1 MTLNELIAEVYTIT
15 NRPDLVAQTLTAVR
29 SATLKL
35 HQMDYFYK
43 DLFET
48 GVTFSSATYLQQL
61 EYRTLVPKWRAL
73 KYIRKTDSTA
83 YQDGA
88 FLEVLGIP
96 EQVEDAYKINRV
108 DVCYV
113 AGSVIQIRS
122 STQLQYILLG
132 CYVNPDITVAGY
144 NSWVALDHPY
154 AIVFD
159 AASMVFKMIG
169 DTDQFAAYTI
179 LAGQQAAEVR
189 MSNIQPV
196 GY

>member
-35 HQMDYFYK
+35 HQSDYYYK

-48 GVTFSSATYLQQL
+48 GASFSTAAYLQQL
-61 EYRTLVPKWRAL
+61 EYRTLVPRWRAL
-73 KYIRKTDSTA
+73 KYIRKTDSAGT
-83 YQDGA
+83 DTGS
-88 FLEVLGIP
+88 FIEVVSVP
-96 EQVEDAYKINRV
+96 EQIIDSYKINRN

-113 AGSVIQIRS
+113 AGEVVQIRS
-122 STQLQYILLG
+122 STELQYIFLG
-132 CYVNPDITVAGY
+132 CYRNPDITQTGFE
-144 NSWVALDHPY
+144 SWIAVDHPY
-154 AIVFD
+154 AIIFL

-169 DTDQFAAYTI
+169 DTDQFAAYTG
-179 LAGQQAAEVR
+179 LAAMQASDIAV
-189 MSNIQPV
+189 SNVQAI